1 MTKVTPDKGSTNF
14 KLLLIIVSDLTRN
27 KLRVLLY
34 LMVITSAMAVTLSSH
49 HNRQQVIA
57 LEDLMQEKDELDV
70 EWRNLVLE
78 QRALTEHNR
87 IENLVEKQ
95 LEMYR
100 PTADDE
106 VVVKLKWIYQAPA
119 SARKPAQSKM

>member
-1 MTKVTPDKGSTNF
+1 MTKAIPDKASTNF

-78 QRALTEHNR
+78 QRALTEHNL
-87 IENLVEKQ
+87 IEN
-95 LEMYR
+95 
-100 PTADDE
+100 
-106 VVVKLKWIYQAPA
+106 VV
-119 SARKPAQSKM
+119 

>member
-1 MTKVTPDKGSTNF
+1 MTKAIPDKASTNF

-87 IENLVEKQ
+87 IETLVEKQ

-100 PTADDE
+100 ATADDE
-106 VVVKLKWIYQAPA
+106 VVVRLK
-119 SARKPAQSKM
+119 

>member
-1 MTKVTPDKGSTNF
+1 MTLGKPDRANKNF
-14 KLLLIIVSDLTRN
+14 SLLLIIVSDLTRN

-34 LMVITSAMAVTLSSH
+34 LAVLLSGMAVILGSH
-49 HNRQQVIA
+49 QNRQQVIA
-57 LEDLMQEKDELDV
+57 LEDLMQQKDELDV

-87 IENLVEKQ
+87 IETLVEKQ
-95 LEMYR
+95 LDMYR

-106 VVVKLKWIYQAPA
+106 VVVRLK
-119 SARKPAQSKM
+119 

>member
-1 MTKVTPDKGSTNF
+1 MTTTKPEQANTNF
-14 KLLLIIVSDLTRN
+14 SLLLIIVSDLTRN

-34 LMVITSAMAVTLSSH
+34 LAVIVSAMAVILGSH

-57 LEDLMQEKDELDV
+57 LEDLMEEKDQLDV

-87 IENLVEKQ
+87 IETLVDKQ
-95 LEMYR
+95 LDMYR

-106 VVVKLKWIYQAPA
+106 VVVKLK
-119 SARKPAQSKM
+119 

>member
-1 MTKVTPDKGSTNF
+1 MTLSKPEQANTNF
-14 KLLLIIVSDLTRN
+14 SFLLIIISDLTRN

-34 LMVITSAMAVTLSSH
+34 LAVMVSAMAVILGSH
-49 HNRQQVIA
+49 QNRQQVIA
-57 LEDLMQEKDELDV
+57 LEDLMEEKDQLDV

-87 IENLVEKQ
+87 IETLVEKQ
-95 LEMYR
+95 LDMYR

-106 VVVKLKWIYQAPA
+106 VVVRLK
-119 SARKPAQSKM
+119 

>member
-1 MTKVTPDKGSTNF
+1 M
-14 KLLLIIVSDLTRN
+14 SDLTRN

-34 LMVITSAMAVTLSSH
+34 LAVLLSGMAVILGSH
-49 HNRQQVIA
+49 QNRQQVIA
-57 LEDLMQEKDELDV
+57 LEDLMQQKDELDV

-87 IENLVEKQ
+87 IETLVEKQ
-95 LEMYR
+95 LDMYR

-106 VVVKLKWIYQAPA
+106 VVVRLK
-119 SARKPAQSKM
+119 

>member
-1 MTKVTPDKGSTNF
+1 MTTTKPVQANTNF
-14 KLLLIIVSDLTRN
+14 SLLLIIVSDLTRN

-34 LMVITSAMAVTLSSH
+34 LAVIVSAMAVILGSH

-57 LEDLMQEKDELDV
+57 LEDLMEEKDQLDV

-87 IENLVEKQ
+87 IETLVEKQ
-95 LEMYR
+95 LDMYR

-106 VVVKLKWIYQAPA
+106 VVVKLK
-119 SARKPAQSKM
+119 

>member
-1 MTKVTPDKGSTNF
+1 MTLGKPDRANTNF
-14 KLLLIIVSDLTRN
+14 SLLLIIVSDLTRN

-34 LMVITSAMAVTLSSH
+34 LAVLLSGMAVILGSH
-49 HNRQQVIA
+49 QNRQQVIA

-87 IENLVEKQ
+87 IETLVEKQ
-95 LEMYR
+95 LDMYR

-106 VVVKLKWIYQAPA
+106 VVVRLK
-119 SARKPAQSKM
+119 

>member
-1 MTKVTPDKGSTNF
+1 MTSANPNHSTTNF
-14 KLLLIIVSDLTRN
+14 SLLLILVSDLTRN

-34 LMVITSAMAVTLSSH
+34 LMVMVSALSVIFSTH

-57 LEDLMQEKDELDV
+57 LEDLMEEKDQLDV

-87 IENLVEKQ
+87 IESMVEKQ
-95 LEMYR
+95 LKMHR
-100 PTADDE
+100 PSAEDE
-106 VVVKLKWIYQAPA
+106 VVVRLK
-119 SARKPAQSKM
+119 

>member
-1 MTKVTPDKGSTNF
+1 MTTTKPEQANTNF
-14 KLLLIIVSDLTRN
+14 SLLLIIVSDLTRN

-34 LMVITSAMAVTLSSH
+34 LAVIVSAMAVILGSH

-57 LEDLMQEKDELDV
+57 LEDLMEEKDQLDV

-87 IENLVEKQ
+87 IETLVEKQ
-95 LEMYR
+95 LDMYR

-106 VVVKLKWIYQAPA
+106 IVVKLK
-119 SARKPAQSKM
+119 